1 MFGRLWQKLQQ
12 FNLISVV
19 GVDAVA
25 YHIELIRLEGVE
37 GFIDKV
43 IKSKHLIG
51 LAINRL
57 RECATS
63 NCGI

>member
-1 MFGRLWQKLQQ
+1 
-12 FNLISVV
+12 
-19 GVDAVA
+19 VDVVA

-57 RECATS
+57 RECATFS
-63 NCGI
+63 CGIWFNQKSQSRGI

>member
-1 MFGRLWQKLQQ
+1 
-12 FNLISVV
+12 
-19 GVDAVA
+19 VDVVA

-63 NCGI
+63 SCGISG

>member
-1 MFGRLWQKLQQ
+1 LLNILNVINAVR
-12 FNLISVV
+12 
-19 GVDAVA
+19 VDIVA

-57 RECATS
+57 R
-63 NCGI
+63 